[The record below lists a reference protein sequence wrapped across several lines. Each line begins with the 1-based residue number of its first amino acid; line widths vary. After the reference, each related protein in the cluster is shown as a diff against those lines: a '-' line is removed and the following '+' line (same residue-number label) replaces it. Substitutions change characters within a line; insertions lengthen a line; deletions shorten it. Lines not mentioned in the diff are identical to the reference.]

1 MPDNINTGAHDE
13 RTPDNPTKGYKR
25 KVKLAEK
32 LANELLSLLEYDAAR
47 VGTLLLLID
56 LFESNSGDAL
66 LEDMLTG
73 SARSVLFGL
82 SVGQGMYD
90 DYIRKLR
97 KAERKGKRKRPR

>member
-32 LANELLSLLEYDAAR
+32 LANQLLILLEYDERR

-56 LFESNSGDAL
+56 LFERNSHDAL
-66 LEDMLTG
+66 LESMLTS
-73 SARSVLFGL
+73 SARSILFGL
-82 SVGQGMYD
+82 SAGQEAYGE
-90 DYIRKLR
+90 YIRKLR